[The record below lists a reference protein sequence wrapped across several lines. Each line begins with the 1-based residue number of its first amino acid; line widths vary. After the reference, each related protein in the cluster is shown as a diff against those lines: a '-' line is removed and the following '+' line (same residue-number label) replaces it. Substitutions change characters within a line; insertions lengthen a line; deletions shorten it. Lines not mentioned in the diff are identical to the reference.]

1 MKLLLILTAASLVL
15 AASARP
21 KNLIFIMVDD
31 AGVGDFGCYGG
42 ERIPTP
48 NIDRMAKEGM
58 RFTNAYSGSAVCAPT
73 RCVLMTGKHPGHCVR
88 RANQSNV
95 GLLPLPDSEFTV
107 AESLKEAGYATGGFG
122 KWGLGN
128 PGTTGVPEKQGFD
141 LFYGY
146 YDQKHAHDYY
156 PDHLIRNSEKVPLPG
171 NTGGKKETYTHTLI
185 ADETLK
191 FIREHKDEPFFVYAC
206 WTPPHGKYVIPDAS
220 AFADK
225 PWSQAV
231 KNYAAMV
238 ALMDTDTGRVMD
250 LLKELGIEKDTLVI
264 FTSDNGPN
272 AQFVK
277 PLGSAGG
284 LRGVKRHLHEGGVRA
299 PFVAWWPGTVEAGS
313 ESDLLC
319 GHVDWFATCAEI
331 AGSKPQQ
338 GDDSISL
345 LPVLTGKGEVKK
357 RDAMYWEI
365 YEGPGPFQQAVRM
378 GKWKG
383 YRQGTKAPLELYDL
397 SKDAA
402 EENDLSSEYPEV
414 VKAIEAVMK
423 REHEPS
429 KYYNALEGPKKN
441 RKNRKK

>member
-1 MKLLLILTAASLVL
+1 MKILLMTLAVLCASLD
-15 AASARP
+15 ARP
-21 KNLIFIMVDD
+21 TNLVFIMIDD

-42 ERIPTP
+42 KHIPTP
-48 NIDRMAKEGM
+48 NVDRMAAEGM

-73 RCVLMTGKHPGHCVR
+73 RCVLITGKHPGHGVR
-88 RANQSNV
+88 RANQSLK

-128 PGTTGVPEKQGFD
+128 PGTPGVPEKQGFD

-146 YDQKHAHDYY
+146 YDQVHAHDYY

-171 NTGGKKETYTHTLI
+171 NTGGKQETYTHTLI
-185 ADETLK
+185 ADETFK

-220 AFADK
+220 AFDKK
-225 PWSQAV
+225 PWSQMV

-238 ALMDTDTGRVMD
+238 ALMDHDTGRLLD

-272 AQFVK
+272 QPFVK
-277 PLGSAGG
+277 PLSSAGG
-284 LRGVKRHLHEGGVRA
+284 LRGVKRDLHEGGIRA
-299 PFVAWWPGTVEAGS
+299 PFVAWWPGTVKAGT

-319 GHVDWFATCAEI
+319 GHLDWFATCAEI
-331 AGSKPQQ
+331 AGSKPPELKD
-338 GDDSISL
+338 GISL
-345 LPVLTGKGEVKK
+345 LPVLTGKGEVTG

-378 GKWKG
+378 GDWKG
-383 YRQGTKAPLELYDL
+383 YRQGTKDPLTLFDL
-397 SKDAA
+397 SKDPA
-402 EENDLSSEYPEV
+402 EKNDVASKHPDV
-414 VKAIEAVMK
+414 VKRIEAIMK
-423 REHEPS
+423 REHVPS
-429 KYYNALEGPKKN
+429 PNYKALEGPK
-441 RKNRKK
+441 RRKKK